1 MATSKRIERAQRHTA
16 GAASSSW
23 KKPARAKAAVGA
35 GLAAMLLAGCGL
47 QPATSF
53 VPEIQPG
60 SIQPIEGLPED
71 AEITVVS
78 KNFTEQ
84 LILGKIA
91 VMSAEAAGFDVT
103 DFTNVP
109 GSQPT
114 RELMEAGEGDLT
126 YEYTG
131 TAWITYL
138 GNPTG
143 IPDKDEQWQAVHD
156 ADLANGLTWGEP
168 APLNNTYAF
177 AVRSEA
183 VPELGNISRLS
194 QIGNL
199 PVAQRTL
206 CVEAEFNSRQD
217 GLDPML
223 ETYDIPRGSANG
235 VPDENIGV
243 YDTGAVY
250 TATDDG
256 DCNFGEV
263 FTTDGR
269 IDALDLTV
277 LEDDRNFFPAY
288 NAAPVFNTETLEKYP
303 QLEEVFERVSP
314 LLTDET
320 MRQLNL
326 KVDVEGQEPVDVA
339 HEWMISEGL
348 ITDEG

>member
-1 MATSKRIERAQRHTA
+1 MATTKRTERASQEVA
-16 GAASSSW
+16 EAASSSGR
-23 KKPARAKAAVGA
+23 KPAPAKAAVGA
-35 GLAAMLLAGCGL
+35 GLAALLLAGCGL

-53 VPEIQPG
+53 VPEVQPG
-60 SIQPIEGLPED
+60 SIQPIDGLPED
-71 AEITVVS
+71 AQITVVS

-199 PVAQRTL
+199 PAAERTL

-223 ETYDIPRGSANG
+223 ETYDIPRGSSDG
-235 VPDENIGV
+235 VPDGNIGV

-288 NAAPVFNTETLEKYP
+288 NAAPVFNTETLEQYP
-303 QLEEVFERVSP
+303 QLEEVFDKVSP

-348 ITDEG
+348 ITDGD